1 MPFLKSSS
9 AFLIK
14 RAVFLFGR
22 RGTAKL
28 TDCSRIICLRE
39 ALMSVLKGKPIASAN
54 FFASRFTATS
64 VLILSNVFI
73 TEVYTAVINCQLRPP
88 GLEPGTFCFEGRRSI
103 QLSYGRMGK
112 KIAYK
117 LRNINPSATIGL
129 MGKQIHVPKE
139 VAEIIARLD
148 SAGYQAY
155 PVGGS
160 VRDMLSGARPK
171 DWDVTTSAKPEEITS
186 LFPGSFYE
194 NKFLT
199 VTVKTGSEDSALKEV
214 EVTTFRAEGKYTDKR
229 HPDEVRFA
237 DTLEEDLGRR
247 DFTINAMALNIGSHK
262 ASFQT
267 KSGIHSRLS
276 LESVIDPFG

>member
-88 GLEPGTFCFEGRRSI
+88 GLEPGTFCFDMFIRCLALGGIRTPNNCFEGSRDIHFTTRARQRMKVIRSFR
-103 QLSYGRMGK
+103 LLGETPGNP
-112 KIAYK
+112 
-117 LRNINPSATIGL
+117 LRS
-129 MGKQIHVPKE
+129 
-139 VAEIIARLD
+139 
-148 SAGYQAY
+148 
-155 PVGGS
+155 
-160 VRDMLSGARPK
+160 
-171 DWDVTTSAKPEEITS
+171 
-186 LFPGSFYE
+186 
-194 NKFLT
+194 
-199 VTVKTGSEDSALKEV
+199 
-214 EVTTFRAEGKYTDKR
+214 
-229 HPDEVRFA
+229 
-237 DTLEEDLGRR
+237 
-247 DFTINAMALNIGSHK
+247 
-262 ASFQT
+262 
-267 KSGIHSRLS
+267 
-276 LESVIDPFG
+276 